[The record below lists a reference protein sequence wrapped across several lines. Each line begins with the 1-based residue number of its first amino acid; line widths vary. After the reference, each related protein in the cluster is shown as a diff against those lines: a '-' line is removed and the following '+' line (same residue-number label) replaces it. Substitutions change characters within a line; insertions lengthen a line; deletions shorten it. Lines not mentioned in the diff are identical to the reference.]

1 MKNYSKLLLT
11 VISTVALLFLSCE
24 KEKKFDP
31 KDSVNHPAF
40 KIFHC
45 KVDGE
50 WLVPRCADQDP
61 AEAWDFWN
69 YSPCRPL
76 ICQVNPDVNAVRFW
90 VSDVYNSGNFDL
102 LVRFEKLGE
111 PTHIVY
117 RGLRFTGGGN
127 YCYAYRLDTTHNN
140 TVTVVKLDEDS
151 RTVEGYF
158 DFWVVTSPQ
167 SVKYNKC
174 PSDTIHV
181 SEGYFNA
188 KYSGF

>member
-40 KIFHC
+40 KTFHC

-50 WLVPRCADQDP
+50 WLVPRCP
-61 AEAWDFWN
+61 ESSNSWDYWN

-76 ICQVNPDVNAVRFW
+76 RVQSNPDIPTVRIFI
-90 VSDVYNSGNFDL
+90 SDAYGPASFTIHFDFEELGKPSHEIGYNG
-102 LVRFEKLGE
+102 
-111 PTHIVY
+111 T
-117 RGLRFTGGGN
+117 RFTGSGSD
-127 YCYAYRLDTTHNN
+127 CYAYRLDTTRTN